1 MNKNERDEQ
10 RRQEDMALNRGLIW
24 VGAAIVL
31 ELLLLLVNKYLVNVY
46 TTQESIAMAYAVLN
60 GLKAIRII
68 TLVGVFACAGWSVM
82 KLKKN
87 EAAGLPVILSIAC
100 AALLFCSHIAVTFRG
115 PGLRML
121 FIMVPAWAALALV
134 YYLYQREFF
143 LSAALT
149 GMGAAALWLIRHSS
163 AQPLTMYGFLVLMG
177 VVLVVGAVV
186 LGGLRQSNGV
196 LNLNG
201 RKIRLLPDDVNY
213 ALLLATAVINVAAVA
228 GAMFLGGTV
237 AYYLIYALVAWLF
250 ALLVYYTVKMM

>member
-1 MNKNERDEQ
+1 MNKYERDEQ

-46 TTQESIAMAYAVLN
+46 TTQESIAMAYAVLT

-82 KLKKN
+82 KLKRS
-87 EAAGLPVILSIAC
+87 ETAGLPIVLSIAC
-100 AALLFCSHIAVTFRG
+100 AALLFCSHIAVVFRG

-143 LSAALT
+143 LSAVFT
-149 GMGAAALWLIRHSS
+149 GMGSAALWLIRHGSS
-163 AQPLTMYGFLVLMG
+163 NPATMYGFLAVMG
-177 VVLVVGAVV
+177 LVLVVGAVV
-186 LGGLRQSNGV
+186 LGGVRQSGGV
-196 LNLNG
+196 LTLNG
-201 RKIRLLPDDVNY
+201 SKLRLLPEDTNY

-228 GAMFLGGTV
+228 AAMVLGGTV
-237 AYYLIYALVAWLF
+237 AYYLIYMMVAWLF

>member
-1 MNKNERDEQ
+1 MNKYERDEQ

-46 TTQESIAMAYAVLN
+46 TTQESIAMAYAVLT
-60 GLKAIRII
+60 GLKAIRSI
-68 TLVGVFACAGWSVM
+68 TLVGVFACVGWSVM
-82 KLKKN
+82 KLKSN
-87 EAAGLPVILSIAC
+87 EAAGLPIVLSIAC
-100 AALLFCSHIAVTFRG
+100 AALLFCSHIAVVFRG

-143 LSAALT
+143 LSAVFT
-149 GMGAAALWLIRHSS
+149 GMGSAALWLIRHGASN
-163 AQPLTMYGFLVLMG
+163 PITMYGFLALMG
-177 VVLVVGAVV
+177 LVLVAGAVV
-186 LGGLRQSNGV
+186 LGGVRQSGGV
-196 LNLNG
+196 LTLNG
-201 RKIRLLPDDVNY
+201 SKIRLLPDDANY

-228 GAMFLGGTV
+228 AAMVLGGTV
-237 AYYLIYALVAWLF
+237 AYYLIYMMVAWLF